1 MSAFALQSTRELLTL
16 LKFQFRERIPEGSQ
30 MDDYAMWRAGLCAV
44 CRGEDSGEDRHCEG
58 MSGLAKRRP
67 GERKRR
73 DRFGARWGESLFSRE
88 SD

>member
-1 MSAFALQSTRELLTL
+1 MSAFALQSARELLTL

-58 MSGLAKRRP
+58 MSGFSEASPRRKKK
-67 GERKRR
+67 ERPL
-73 DRFGARWGESLFSRE
+73 WGSMGRKSFLPRK
-88 SD
+88 